1 MRIQAAQIE
10 VSEKWLEELS
20 KHDFHSRGA
29 ASKRPG
35 LSVLVKRNASTMLST
50 KKRNHQE
57 FKISSRLE
65 EMMKPQEPKPTPAQP
80 EEEKKDD
87 AVHVASNSTSRVNG
101 AWGPFGFRRDAT
113 NYKMTQPSSNPNQT
127 PST

>member
-1 MRIQAAQIE
+1 
-10 VSEKWLEELS
+10 
-20 KHDFHSRGA
+20 
-29 ASKRPG
+29 
-35 LSVLVKRNASTMLST
+35 MLST

-65 EMMKPQEPKPTPAQP
+65 DMMKPQEPQPNPAQP

-127 PST
+127 PFTQTTSQSFVKKMKLNDGTIVGSQEANQILDEMDDDDVSEDAME